1 MILCTLLTTS
11 VLKDIFFF
19 MKDLS
24 CPIPVKTSLFFIGLF
39 SLSLKQLTAP
49 LDVPFLKSELFQP
62 SVLAFLNR
70 HKCLEVNPLQ
80 GETEKHS
87 DLGKKGANI

>member
-1 MILCTLLTTS
+1 
-11 VLKDIFFF
+11 

-24 CPIPVKTSLFFIGLF
+24 CPIPSLNLKSEILFFIGLF

-70 HKCLEVNPLQ
+70 HIYLEVNPLQ

-87 DLGKKGANI
+87 DHGKKGANI